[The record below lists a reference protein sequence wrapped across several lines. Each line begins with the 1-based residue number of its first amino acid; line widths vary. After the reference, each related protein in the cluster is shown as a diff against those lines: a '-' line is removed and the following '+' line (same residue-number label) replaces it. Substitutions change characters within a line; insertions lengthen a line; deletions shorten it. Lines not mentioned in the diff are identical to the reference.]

1 LTKQSAVYIL
11 TSNKNNVLYIGVT
24 SDLIKRVWQHK
35 NGSFKGFSKKY
46 NVSKLVY
53 FEQHQSM
60 EEAIVRE
67 KQLKYWKRDWK
78 ERIIEENN
86 PEWHDLYDQLL

>member
-1 LTKQSAVYIL
+1 MSKTGYVYIL
-11 TSNKNNVLYIGVT
+11 ANKENGTLYIGVT
-24 SDLIKRVWQHK
+24 SNLEHRVWQHK